1 MLHWSELDNERF
13 NLKTAKIYVDE
24 DIDIDTLLTDFRK
37 EQGQLLIAKCDT
49 SYKQSLN
56 KLFDEG
62 FFVTDTI
69 LKFSMD
75 VDSSLDDNYDD
86 SSIEVQ
92 VADKSISHKL
102 GEITKE
108 AFQDYKS
115 HYHNNP
121 CLDSSRCDE
130 VYEDWAKNLVIKDG
144 MADVVYACRYNGN
157 IAGFAS
163 LKVQKEVAVAGLL
176 CVDPE
181 FEGEGVAKILHQK
194 RFEWCRDHEIR
205 KFQINTSINNQNYI
219 NLLINM
225 GYRFHSA
232 VYVLHLNNF

>member
-1 MLHWSELDNERF
+1 MLHWSELDYERF
-13 NLKTAKIYVDE
+13 NLKTAKIYVTE
-24 DIDIDTLLTDFRK
+24 DLDLHTLITDFRK
-37 EQGQLLIAKCDT
+37 EGGQLLIAKCDT
-49 SYKQSLN
+49 SYHQSLN
-56 KLFDEG
+56 QLFNEG

-69 LKFSMD
+69 LKYSME
-75 VDSSLDDNYDD
+75 VDSAQHDQYD
-86 SSIEVQ
+86 SSSIDVQ

-108 AFQDYKS
+108 AFQDYQS

-121 CLDSSRCDE
+121 CLDSSLCDE
-130 VYEDWAKNLVIKDG
+130 VYEDWAKNLVIRDG
-144 MADVVYACRYNGN
+144 MADAVFAGRYNGN

-181 FEGEGVAKILHQK
+181 FEGEGVAKFLHQK

-205 KFQINTSINNQNYI
+205 KFQINTSINNQKYI
-219 NLLINM
+219 NLLISM
-225 GYRFHSA
+225 GYRFHSS